1 LKQIFTYYALV
12 KTLCLPGYHTM
23 CAMRNFAMNILVEE
37 FMYNMLKA
45 LFAAGIV
52 TLICVNATAADMS
65 APADTPA
72 TTGTAGEHKI
82 SFQEH
87 IERMRTMTPEQRAWE
102 RELMRQEMQS
112 LSPEQRAEQR
122 NDMRAQ
128 FEKMSPEDRSIARE
142 QFRQEWNNMTPE
154 QRAER
159 RKEMHE
165 YWKNMPPEEREQIR
179 NKMKDQ
185 WKNMSPEQREAR
197 RKEMRER
204 FENMSPEE
212 RQQFKRDL
220 DEQYGIPPSAGDK
233 RGGESGGAGRN
244 PAPQ

>member
-1 LKQIFTYYALV
+1 
-12 KTLCLPGYHTM
+12 M

-37 FMYNMLKA
+37 LMYNMLKA

-52 TLICVNATAADMS
+52 TLICVNATGADMS

-72 TTGTAGEHKI
+72 TTGAAVDRKI

-87 IERMRTMTPEQRAWE
+87 IERMRTMTPDQRAWE

-122 NDMRAQ
+122 KDMRAQ

-142 QFRQEWNNMTPE
+142 QFRQEWNNLTPE

-179 NKMKDQ
+179 NKMKDH
-185 WKNMSPEQREAR
+185 WKNMSPEQ
-197 RKEMRER
+197 
-204 FENMSPEE
+204 

-233 RGGESGGAGRN
+233 RGGESGGAGKT